1 MAEVWVLVFFC
12 ASITLC
18 DPKDNTLSKNYTSED
33 GCQKAGLKT
42 LRDAP
47 QGMQGKVVVCLKGVR

>member
-12 ASITLC
+12 VSISLC
-18 DPKDNTLSKNYTSED
+18 DPAKNTMGKTFGTED
-33 GCQKAGLKT
+33 ECQRAGLKT

-47 QGMQGKVVVCLKGVR
+47 QGMQGKVVMCPKGVR